1 MEIKVI
7 VIACVFAAFTA
18 VGTVMI
24 FLSLMVSSQLLIDG
38 VLIALLGT
46 MGILVSSSYLES
58 LKMKRESDLLV
69 EKIKELQQSFS
80 EINRDY

>member
-18 VGTVMI
+18 VGTVMT
-24 FLSLMVSSQLLIDG
+24 FLSLMVSGQLLIDG
-38 VLIALLGT
+38 VLIAISGAI
-46 MGILVSSSYLES
+46 GILISSSYLKY
-58 LKMKRESDLLV
+58 LKVKKDSDLLI